1 MRDNNLPEEHSM
13 TLYAAFDTDDYVG
26 VEYGTIGQRVRKGLD
41 SDGVRLCLTT
51 HKDHA
56 TD

>member
-1 MRDNNLPEEHSM
+1 MPDDTPLEERSM
-13 TLYAAFDTDDYVG
+13 ALYAAFDNDDYEG
-26 VEYGTIGQRVRKGLD
+26 VEYGTIGQIVRMGLD

-51 HKDHA
+51 HKDNA

>member
-1 MRDNNLPEEHSM
+1 VPDDSPSEERSM
-13 TLYAAFDTDDYVG
+13 ALYAAFDTDDYEG
-26 VEYGTIGQRVRKGLD
+26 VEYGTIEQRVRMGLD
-41 SDGVRLCLTT
+41 NDGVRLCLTT

>member
-13 TLYAAFDTDDYVG
+13 TLYAAFDTDDYEG

-41 SDGVRLCLTT
+41 NDGVRLCLTT